1 MDLSDIERAVS
12 ETLSKRPEPI
22 VAAYIFGSV
31 ARGTA
36 GPRSDVDVAVLYAQ
50 APPRTLDGAGFDIE
64 AELEKRLGRPV
75 QLVTLNRAPVD
86 LVHRVL
92 RDGRLVINSDPS
104 RRIAFEVQARNAF
117 FDLEPHLRRYR
128 RYGGRV
134 AS

>member
-1 MDLSDIERAVS
+1 MELAQIERTVS
-12 ETLSKRPEPI
+12 ETLAQRPERF
-22 VAAYIFGSV
+22 VAAYVFGSF

-50 APPRTLDGAGFDIE
+50 APPQTLDGAGFDIQ

-92 RDGRLVINSDPS
+92 RDGRLVVNSDPS

>member
-1 MDLSDIERAVS
+1 MELTQIERTVS
-12 ETLSKRPEPI
+12 ETLGQRPERF
-22 VAAYIFGSV
+22 VAAYAFGSF

-36 GPRSDVDVAVLYAQ
+36 GPHSDVDVAVLYAE

-64 AELEKRLGRPV
+64 AALQKQLGRPV
-75 QLVTLNRAPVD
+75 QLVTLNYAPVD

-92 RDGRLVINSDPS
+92 RDGKLVINSDPS

-128 RYGGRV
+128 RYGGR